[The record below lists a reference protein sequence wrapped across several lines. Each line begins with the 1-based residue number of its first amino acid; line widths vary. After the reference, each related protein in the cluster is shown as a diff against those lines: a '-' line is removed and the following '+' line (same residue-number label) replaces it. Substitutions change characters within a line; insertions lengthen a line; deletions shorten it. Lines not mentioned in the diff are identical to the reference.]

1 MPKSAIAATPQTKKD
16 SNSNRTNRR
25 DRYTDNQFHADNADD
40 RAAYG
45 WISGIFWPNGPRCMT
60 CWSCAVIQ
68 IEPGPVPLYW
78 CRRCEQPFSVVTK
91 TLMEGLTIP
100 LSEWRHALFIITGGP
115 TISTPRQLAER
126 IGWADRTARSV
137 TYRLLQATNEP
148 RVPLREPAEL
158 DWTELVHP
166 RAAGCSG
173 HSLVI
178 AVVGRDSK
186 RVAGLRC
193 IPTQHAIHIQRFVDE
208 HVEKGMRV
216 FRDNHASNRWIE
228 EDMLDHGRHQYAR
241 GPVCTNLPEG
251 LWPRLKRLLHVD
263 YSWYVDGTLTHWL
276 DGVRWWENHRTLGH
290 RERMAKLAEAMMY
303 RIPRLIADPFREQ
316 PELGQLYQRRCT
328 DCRDVRCFAERSTLF
343 GQEQPPRAN
352 PYLARQI

>member
-158 DWTELVHP
+158 DWTE
-166 RAAGCSG
+166 AGSPQG
-173 HSLVI
+173 S
-178 AVVGRDSK
+178 
-186 RVAGLRC
+186 
-193 IPTQHAIHIQRFVDE
+193 
-208 HVEKGMRV
+208 
-216 FRDNHASNRWIE
+216 
-228 EDMLDHGRHQYAR
+228 
-241 GPVCTNLPEG
+241 
-251 LWPRLKRLLHVD
+251 RLLRALPGD
-263 YSWYVDGTLTHWL
+263 RG
-276 DGVRWWENHRTLGH
+276 
-290 RERMAKLAEAMMY
+290 
-303 RIPRLIADPFREQ
+303 
-316 PELGQLYQRRCT
+316 RR
-328 DCRDVRCFAERSTLF
+328 A
-343 GQEQPPRAN
+343 
-352 PYLARQI
+352 